1 MRWVG
6 RKARRTRKS
15 EREDGDGRK
24 EDLPRTVGAGAPR
37 WVPAG
42 PCTDE
47 MERHAA
53 SHAVVY
59 IALIQLHKLTNVP

>member
-1 MRWVG
+1 MTDECER
-6 RKARRTRKS
+6 AS

-42 PCTDE
+42 PCTDK
-47 MERHAA
+47 MEKGTQHR
-53 SHAVVY
+53 
-59 IALIQLHKLTNVP
+59 TR